1 MGILKGLLNWIV
13 RWQGPTI
20 QESGPKIVAIKF
32 RVKNGDSHYTNG
44 YGKKLLL

>member
-32 RVKNGDSHYTNG
+32 RVKKATHTNG